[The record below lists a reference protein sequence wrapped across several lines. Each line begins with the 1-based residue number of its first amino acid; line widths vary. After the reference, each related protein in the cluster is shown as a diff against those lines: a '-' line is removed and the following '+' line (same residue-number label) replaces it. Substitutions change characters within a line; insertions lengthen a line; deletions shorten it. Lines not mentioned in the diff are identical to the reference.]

1 MPTISVSLSGAWR
14 VSSTN
19 PVLDLITRNISGVI
33 TGSTFAQQ
41 EIVVLPNVSDL
52 VVSFPLL
59 SSPLGILM
67 TATNVVRV
75 NFAGQASSPSAASA
89 SVIQFKDFAGFMVQS
104 ATLPSGIHFSNSGTD
119 SSTVTV
125 LIVG

>member
-19 PVLDLITRNISGVI
+19 PVLDLIIRNISGVV
-33 TGSTFAQQ
+33 TGSTFVQQ

-52 VVSFPLL
+52 LVSLPLF
-59 SSPLGILM
+59 SAPIGILM
-67 TATNVVRV
+67 TATNTVRV
-75 NFAGQASSPSAASA
+75 NFAGMTSAVSAASA
-89 SVIQFKDFAGFMVQS
+89 SVIQFKEFFGMMAQS
-104 ATLPSGIHFSNSGTD
+104 AALPSGVHLANSGVD
-119 SSTVTV
+119 SSTVTL

>member
-1 MPTISVSLSGAWR
+1 MPTISFHLSGAWL

-19 PVLDLITRNISGVI
+19 PTLDRVVRNISG
-33 TGSTFAQQ
+33 TMTASTYLQQ

-59 SSPLGILM
+59 SSPIGIMM

-75 NFAGQASSPSAASA
+75 NFAGQPSSVSAASA
-89 SVIQFKDFAGFMVQS
+89 SVIQFRDFAGFMAAS
-104 ATLPSGIHFSNSGTD
+104 AVLPSAIHFSNSGSD
-119 SSTVTV
+119 SATVTV
-125 LIVG
+125 LLLA